1 MTVSQWFNENKWFV
15 AAFFVIMGA
24 VYFDIVSFMV
34 DVWSIDDN
42 YSHGF
47 LVPFVSGYFFWI
59 SREKI
64 LATEVKPATWG
75 LLVVVLGLLQLL
87 AGSLAT
93 EYFTQRSS
101 MIVITA
107 GTVIYSMGWQVF
119 IAMRLPLLYLF
130 LMVPIPAI
138 VYDTMTMPLKLF
150 VAKLSVK
157 GLIVL
162 GYPVMREGNIIVLPN
177 VTLEVADACSGLR
190 SLMSLIALSVAFAYL
205 FQKKAWKRWL
215 LILSALPVAVLTNVM
230 RVFVTGILAKHYGR
244 AAAEGFFHEF
254 AGFVVFFV
262 AMAIMALLATLLKI
276 GEKRNEP

>member
-1 MTVSQWFNENKWFV
+1 VTVSQWFNENKWFV
-15 AAFFVIMGA
+15 AAFLVIMGA
-24 VYFDIVSFMV
+24 VYFDIVSYMV
-34 DVWSIDDN
+34 DIWSIDDN

-47 LVPFVSGYFFWI
+47 LVPFVSAYFFWI
-59 SREKI
+59 SKEKI

-75 LLVVVLGLLQLL
+75 LLIVVLGVMQLL

-93 EYFTQRSS
+93 EYFTQRTS

-119 IAMRLPLLYLF
+119 AAMRLPLLYLF

-138 VYDTMTMPLKLF
+138 VYDTLTLPLKLF

-157 GLIVL
+157 WLIVL

-215 LILSALPVAVLTNVM
+215 LIFSALPVAVFTNVM

-244 AAAEGFFHEF
+244 VAAEGFFHEF

-262 AMAIMALLATLLKI
+262 AMAIMALLAALLKI

>member
-15 AAFFVIMGA
+15 AAFFVVMGA
-24 VYFDIVSFMV
+24 VYFDIVSYMV
-34 DVWSIDDN
+34 DIWSVDDN

-59 SREKI
+59 SKEKI

-75 LLVVVLGLLQLL
+75 LLVVVLGVLQLL
-87 AGSLAT
+87 AGSMVT
-93 EYFTQRSS
+93 EYFTQRTS

-107 GTVIYSMGWQVF
+107 GTVIYSMGWQAF
-119 IAMRLPLLYLF
+119 MAMRLPLLYLF

-215 LILSALPVAVLTNVM
+215 LIFSALPVAVFTNVM
-230 RVFVTGILAKHYGR
+230 RVFVTGVLAKHYGR

-254 AGFVVFFV
+254 AGFAVFFV
-262 AMAIMALLATLLKI
+262 AMAIMALLAALLKI
-276 GEKRNEP
+276 GEKRNES